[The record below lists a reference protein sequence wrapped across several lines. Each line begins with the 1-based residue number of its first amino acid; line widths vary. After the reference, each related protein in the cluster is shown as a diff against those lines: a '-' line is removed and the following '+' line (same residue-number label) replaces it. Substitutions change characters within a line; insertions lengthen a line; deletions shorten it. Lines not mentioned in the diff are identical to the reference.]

1 MTIDERIEFLKT
13 YINEFE
19 KTSQYGYGYRAN
31 EYLKTCEKLKAL
43 GFNWGDKIDFEDFR
57 IYKGHNIS
65 NSSTNYKGNDDDYY
79 IHWDNGNVG
88 CLMFVNSENCDLA
101 RDDYNEFLEKLRS
114 YGAVDWDDFNA
125 HIIFDIEHGKK
136 LLEDYPKIR
145 QETADKIKKKL
156 KNEELAKAKRKYE
169 QLLAESG
176 GEISNDL

>member
-1 MTIDERIEFLKT
+1 M
-13 YINEFE
+13 
-19 KTSQYGYGYRAN
+19 
-31 EYLKTCEKLKAL
+31 
-43 GFNWGDKIDFEDFR
+43 
-57 IYKGHNIS
+57 H
-65 NSSTNYKGNDDDYY
+65 
-79 IHWDNGNVG
+79 
-88 CLMFVNSENCDLA
+88 
-101 RDDYNEFLEKLRS
+101 
-114 YGAVDWDDFNA
+114 A